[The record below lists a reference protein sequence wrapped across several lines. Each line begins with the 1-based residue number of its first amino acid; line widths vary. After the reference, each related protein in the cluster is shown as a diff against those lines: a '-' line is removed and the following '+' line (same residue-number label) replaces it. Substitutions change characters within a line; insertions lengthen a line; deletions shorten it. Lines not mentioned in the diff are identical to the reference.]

1 MKSLT
6 IVMKTLKNFYFNF
19 RNGRPSIPLNLSC
32 SGSIT
37 ESFCDGIEAVNDV
50 QNMIFALTM
59 VILWFRLL
67 KIVRVSSFMG
77 AFIVIISRMMWD
89 LLKFVILY
97 GIVFAGYGI
106 AFYMVW
112 GNKSIAM
119 LSSVYTF

>member
-1 MKSLT
+1 M
-6 IVMKTLKNFYFNF
+6 
-19 RNGRPSIPLNLSC
+19 
-32 SGSIT
+32 
-37 ESFCDGIEAVNDV
+37 